1 MERPDPFETRPP
13 RGGLKLTFESDK
25 KEKPAEVE
33 YIQHPISREA
43 YEAQSPENQILKR
56 YIEIDGGKVPI
67 ELMTGTRK
75 NQAVKKKVIFLW
87 ESSLKMVP

>member
-43 YEAQSPENQILKR
+43 YEAQSP
-56 YIEIDGGKVPI
+56 
-67 ELMTGTRK
+67 
-75 NQAVKKKVIFLW
+75 
-87 ESSLKMVP
+87 